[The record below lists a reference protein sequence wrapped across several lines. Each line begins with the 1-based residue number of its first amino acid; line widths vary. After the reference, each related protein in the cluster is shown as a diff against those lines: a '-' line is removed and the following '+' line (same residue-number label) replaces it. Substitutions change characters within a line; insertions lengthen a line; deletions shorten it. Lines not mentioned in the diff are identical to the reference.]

1 MKGFSE
7 TNNATFNILKNSS
20 GWWLTYPSENYYTV
34 SWDHSGSLFP
44 IYGNK
49 KNLPNHQPVIIGF
62 VGNFRTLMH

>member
-34 SWDHSGSLFP
+34 SWDH
-44 IYGNK
+44 
-49 KNLPNHQPVIIGF
+49 
-62 VGNFRTLMH
+62 